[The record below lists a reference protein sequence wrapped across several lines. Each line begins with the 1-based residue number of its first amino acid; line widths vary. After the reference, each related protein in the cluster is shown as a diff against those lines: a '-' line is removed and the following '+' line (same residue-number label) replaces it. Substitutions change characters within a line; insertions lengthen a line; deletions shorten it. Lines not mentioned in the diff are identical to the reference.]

1 MAPDRRPDRISDL
14 YHAALKRPPAERAAF
29 LAASCGDDAAL
40 QQEVESLLAY
50 HAGSAPF
57 LEVPAAVALGR
68 AAAGQTLIGQTLGSF
83 RILGKLGEGGMGEVY
98 RAHDPKLGRD
108 VAIKILPL
116 HFTADS
122 GRRARFAREARAL
135 ATLNHP
141 NVCTIHALGE
151 GTDGQQFIAMEYVDG
166 ETLRHRLMRHLA
178 MREALD
184 IVVQVASAVGA
195 AHAAGVVHRDLK
207 PENVMRRPDGLIK
220 VLDFGLAKLVASSP
234 GDAADATRTMAHT
247 DAGTVL
253 GTVAYMSP
261 EQVRGREVDQ
271 RTDIWSLGVMLYEM
285 VAGRSPFAG
294 ETRSDVIAAIL
305 DREPA
310 PLARFDPDVPP
321 ELQRIVGKA
330 LRKDRDERY
339 QGMRDLLLDLQ
350 TLREDPAR
358 EARSSHAEGRLPG
371 ATAPPPPLIAP
382 SERLRAYCQRVL
394 DDPRLQRYRIDERF
408 VRMRV
413 LLDQGR
419 EADEGRWADAGIEAR
434 DLPDLLAQLARRAP
448 ANAVVVLG
456 APGAGKSV
464 LLRHLQTE
472 TARACLADSSAPI
485 PFFVALNA
493 YTADDPDPL
502 TWLRGRWAEDGHGLE
517 TFDTMRRE
525 GRLLLMADALNEV
538 GHHGDLGAVLDRWRD
553 MLPAFV
559 RDGNRA
565 VFTCRT
571 LDIGAGLSSPE
582 VLVPQADV
590 QPLSADQIREF
601 LRHYASE
608 HAEATFARITTAERQ
623 LTLYNTPFFLDLLVR
638 QIRPDGTLPASRA
651 ALFAGFIRAALQREI
666 TARSSLFVEEGPDAL
681 LQERDRAWLH
691 RPPRGT
697 APHELPARGPLIG
710 RLSALA
716 FAMQRGTARPHDE
729 SRESARQ
736 VRAPEA
742 EVLAWL
748 DHRRAP
754 DIIRAAQ
761 QLNLLEVIQRARD
774 TDVQFSH
781 QLFQEFF
788 AARVLAERPEPGL
801 VRVEWRAAAIAPG
814 VRELLDTLGRGER
827 LPELPATGWEE
838 TTQVAAAMT
847 PDADGLVRD
856 LMAPNLPLA
865 GRCAVAPGVTV
876 SDPLRAE
883 LRAALVARSRD
894 PAADLRA
901 RIDAA
906 LALGPLGDPRFER
919 RTGQFGSYLLPPL
932 VMVAGGTYRIGAAT
946 SSQESHEEI
955 EVQLPTFVIGQFAVT
970 NAEYQCFM
978 DGGGYEDERWWEGD
992 AARAW
997 RNGEGAAE
1005 GLRWPFRES
1014 RRLILSWPDSK
1025 IKEFLEADRRSQ
1037 EDRHGG
1043 EYADD
1048 WTMIL
1053 AMDDAAYESWLLS
1066 RFPDVDR
1073 YTRPLFF
1080 DNSTFNAPL
1089 QPVVGVCWHEAR
1101 AYCAWLSAQ
1110 TARTYRLAT
1119 EHEWEAAAHGRARR
1133 PYAYDGQFDAAK
1145 ANTAETRLKR
1155 TTPIGVFPEGDTP
1168 DGISDL
1174 TGNSQDWTSSAGA
1187 GYDPS
1192 TVWWVV
1198 RGEPWYSGARD
1209 AHNAGRG
1216 RYPPD
1221 FRHFGIGFRVVCD
1234 SPIG

>member
-1 MAPDRRPDRISDL
+1 MRP
-14 YHAALKRPPAERAAF
+14 
-29 LAASCGDDAAL
+29 G
-40 QQEVESLLAY
+40 ESLGDYQL
-50 HAGSAPF
+50 
-57 LEVPAAVALGR
+57 LTLLG
-68 AAAGQTLIGQTLGSF
+68 A
-83 RILGKLGEGGMGEVY
+83 GGMGEVWA
-98 RAHDPKLGRD
+98 AHQQTLGRR
-108 VAIKILPL
+108 VALKLLPEEV
-116 HFTADS
+116 TRDPS
-122 GRRARFAREARAL
+122 RISRFEQEARA
-135 ATLNHP
+135 ASALNHP
-141 NVCTIHALGE
+141 NVAHIYALGQ
-151 GTDGQQFIAMEYVDG
+151 TADGQRYIAMELVEG
-166 ETLRHRLMRHLA
+166 ETLRARLRSGHLPLP
-178 MREALD
+178 EA
-184 IVVQVASAVGA
+184 IRFAVQVAAALTA
-195 AHAAGVVHRDLK
+195 AHAVGVIHRDIK
-207 PENVMRRPDGLIK
+207 PENVMIRPDGFIK

-234 GDAADATRTMAHT
+234 SDVAAATRTMVHT

-253 GTVAYMSP
+253 GTAAYMSP

-285 VAGRSPFAG
+285 VAGRCPFAG
-294 ETRSDVIAAIL
+294 ESRSDVIAAIL

-310 PLARFDPDVPP
+310 PLARFDPDVPS

-350 TLREDPAR
+350 ALREDLAG
-358 EARSSHAEGRLPG
+358 EARSSHAEGRPPD
-371 ATAPPPPLIAP
+371 ATAPPPPLISP
-382 SERLRAYCQRVL
+382 TERLRAYCQRVL

-419 EADEGRWADAGIEAR
+419 DADEGRWADAGIEAR

-456 APGAGKSV
+456 APGAGKSM

-472 TARACLADSSAPI
+472 TARACLADPSAPI

-517 TFDTMRRE
+517 PFDTVRRE

-538 GHHGDLGAVLDRWRD
+538 GHHGDLGARLDRWRD

-582 VLVPQADV
+582 VLVPQAEV

-608 HAEATFARITTAERQ
+608 HAEATFARITTDERQ

-716 FAMQRGTARPHDE
+716 FAMQRSTARPHDE

-742 EVLAWL
+742 EVLARL

-754 DIIRAAQ
+754 DIVRAAQ
-761 QLNLLEVIQRARD
+761 QLNLLEAIQGARD

-788 AARVLAERPEPGL
+788 AARVLAERPEPEL
-801 VRVEWRAAAIAPG
+801 VQVEWRAAAIAPG
-814 VRELLDTLGRGER
+814 VHALLDTLGRGER

-847 PDADGLVRD
+847 PDADGFVRD

-876 SDPLRAE
+876 GDPLRAE

-919 RTGQFGSYLLPPL
+919 RTGPFGTYLLPPL
-932 VMVAGGTYRIGAAT
+932 VTVAGGTYRIGAAT
-946 SSQESHEEI
+946 SQESHEEI
-955 EVQLPTFVIGQFAVT
+955 EVRLPTFAIGQFAVT

-978 DGGGYEDERWWEGD
+978 DAGGYEDERWWEGD

-1005 GLRWPFRES
+1005 GLRWHLARES
-1014 RRLILSWPDSK
+1014 ADHPVVAGFQDQRSILRRIDSRKRIALANTLTIGRCSSPWTTRRLNPGSC
-1025 IKEFLEADRRSQ
+1025 RV
-1037 EDRHGG
+1037 
-1043 EYADD
+1043 
-1048 WTMIL
+1048 
-1053 AMDDAAYESWLLS
+1053 
-1066 RFPDVDR
+1066 FPVTVER
-1073 YTRPLFF
+1073 YTRPHFF
-1080 DNSTFNAPL
+1080 DDSAFNAPL
-1089 QPVVGVCWHEAR
+1089 QPVVGLCWHEAR

-1110 TARTYRLAT
+1110 TDRTYRLPT
-1119 EHEWEAAAHGRARR
+1119 EHEWEAAARGQARR
-1133 PYAYDGQFDAAK
+1133 PYAYDGQFDPAK
-1145 ANTAETRLKR
+1145 GNTAETRLKR

-1174 TGNSQDWTSSAGA
+1174 AGNSVGLDFEPGALDMTHPWCGGWFAAGA
-1187 GYDPS
+1187 GSALGVTRTTRRAAATLPTFATS
-1192 TVWWVV
+1192 ASGFVWCVSPHPV
-1198 RGEPWYSGARD
+1198 IPFCRTRSRLHGLTPGRRGPVQHDVDRSRARID
-1209 AHNAGRG
+1209 LALRDQEAIAQRSVAAVAGRG
-1216 RYPPD
+1216 QLNGGPSLVR
-1221 FRHFGIGFRVVCD
+1221 
-1234 SPIG
+1234 

>member
-1 MAPDRRPDRISDL
+1 METPRRDRITHL
-14 YHAALKRPPAERAAF
+14 YHAALERAPERRRAF
-29 LAASCGDDAAL
+29 LEEACDGDEAL
-40 QQEVESLLAY
+40 RREVESLLQY
-50 HAGSAPF
+50 ESKAGPF
-57 LEVPAAVALGR
+57 LETPDARLGDY
-68 AAAGQTLIGQTLGSF
+68 QLLTLLGA
-83 RILGKLGEGGMGEVY
+83 GGMGEVWA
-98 RAHDPKLGRD
+98 AHQQTLGRR
-108 VAIKILPL
+108 VALKLLPEEV
-116 HFTADS
+116 
-122 GRRARFAREARAL
+122 ARDPSRISRFEQEARA
-135 ATLNHP
+135 ASALNHP
-141 NVCTIHALGE
+141 NVAHIYALGQ
-151 GTDGQQFIAMEYVDG
+151 TADGRRYIAMELVEG
-166 ETLRHRLMRHLA
+166 ETLRARLRSAHLPLPDA
-178 MREALD
+178 IRFA
-184 IVVQVASAVGA
+184 VQVAAALTA
-195 AHAAGVVHRDLK
+195 AHAVGIIHRDIK
-207 PENVMRRPDGLIK
+207 PENVMIRPDGFIK
-220 VLDFGLAKLVASSP
+220 VLDFGIAKLVAPSP
-234 GDAADATRTMAHT
+234 SDVAAATRTMVHT

-253 GTVAYMSP
+253 GTAAYMSP
-261 EQVRGREVDQ
+261 EQVRGRDVDH
-271 RTDIWSLGVMLYEM
+271 RTDIWSLGAMLYEM
-285 VAGRSPFAG
+285 VAGRCPFAG
-294 ETRSDVIAAIL
+294 ESRSDILAAIL

-310 PLARFDPDVPP
+310 PLARFDPDVPS

-339 QGMRDLLLDLQ
+339 QDMKDLLLDLQ
-350 TLREDPAR
+350 ALRDDLAKQAWKGHE
-358 EARSSHAEGRLPG
+358 ETSLPG
-371 ATAPPPPLIAP
+371 PTATSAA
-382 SERLRAYCQRVL
+382 ERLQAYCQRVL
-394 DDPRLQRYRIDERF
+394 DDPRLERYRIDERF

-419 EADEGRWADAGIEAR
+419 DADVGRWADAGIEAR

-448 ANAVVVLG
+448 ANVVVVLG

-472 TARACLADSSAPI
+472 TARACLADPSAPI

-517 TFDTMRRE
+517 TFDTVRRE

-538 GHHGDLGAVLDRWRD
+538 GHHGDLGARLDRWRD

-582 VLVPQADV
+582 VLVPQAEV

-608 HAEATFARITTAERQ
+608 YAEATFARITTDERQ

-716 FAMQRGTARPHDE
+716 FAMQRSTARPHDE

-742 EVLAWL
+742 EVLARL
-748 DHRRAP
+748 DHRRALE
-754 DIIRAAQ
+754 IVRAAQ
-761 QLNLLEVIQRARD
+761 QLNLLEAIQGARD
-774 TDVQFSH
+774 TDMQFSH
-781 QLFQEFF
+781 QLFQEYF
-788 AARVLAERPEPGL
+788 AARVLADRPEPEL
-801 VRVEWRAAAIAPG
+801 VQVEWRAAAIAPG
-814 VRELLDTLGRGER
+814 VHALLDTLGRGER

-847 PDADGLVRD
+847 PDADGFVRD
-856 LMAPNLPLA
+856 LMAPSLPLA

-919 RTGQFGSYLLPPL
+919 RTGPFGTYLLPPL
-932 VMVAGGTYRIGAAT
+932 VTVAGGAYRIGAAT
-946 SSQESHEEI
+946 SQASHEKT
-955 EVQLPTFVIGQFAVT
+955 EVRLPTFAIGQFAVT

-978 DGGGYEDERWWEGD
+978 DDGGYEDERWWEGD

-997 RNGEGAAE
+997 RDGQGTDQAYRRMWCGN
-1005 GLRWPFRES
+1005 
-1014 RRLILSWPDSK
+1014 RLIWRSWPDSQITK
-1025 IKEFLEADRRSQ
+1025 LLEAGQISQ
-1037 EDRHGG
+1037 ED
-1043 EYADD
+1043 ADE
-1048 WTMIL
+1048 WTMIR
-1053 AMDDAAYESWLLS
+1053 AMDDAAFESWLESWLLS
-1066 RFPDVDR
+1066 HGVAGGR
-1073 YTRPLFF
+1073 YTRPHFF
-1080 DNSTFNAPL
+1080 DDSAFNAPL

-1110 TARTYRLAT
+1110 VGRPYRLPT
-1119 EHEWEAAAHGRARR
+1119 EHEWEAAARGQARR
-1133 PYAYDGQFDAAK
+1133 PYAYDGQFDPAK
-1145 ANTAETRLKR
+1145 GNTAETRLKR

-1174 TGNSQDWTSSAGA
+1174 AGNSADWTSSAGT
-1187 GYDPS
+1187 GDDPS
-1192 TVWWVV
+1192 QVWWVV
-1198 RGEPWYSGARD
+1198 CGGCWLGVGRD
-1209 AHNAGRG
+1209 ADAAHRMFGDPAW
-1216 RYPPD
+1216 
-1221 FRHFGIGFRVVCD
+1221 RHFGLGFRVVCV
-1234 SPIG
+1234 SPR

>member
-1 MAPDRRPDRISDL
+1 MRP
-14 YHAALKRPPAERAAF
+14 
-29 LAASCGDDAAL
+29 G
-40 QQEVESLLAY
+40 ESLGDYQL
-50 HAGSAPF
+50 
-57 LEVPAAVALGR
+57 LTLLG
-68 AAAGQTLIGQTLGSF
+68 A
-83 RILGKLGEGGMGEVY
+83 GGMGEVWA
-98 RAHDPKLGRD
+98 AHQQTLGRR
-108 VAIKILPL
+108 VALKLLPEEV
-116 HFTADS
+116 TRDPS
-122 GRRARFAREARAL
+122 RIIRFEQEARAASAL
-135 ATLNHP
+135 SHP
-141 NVCTIHALGE
+141 NVAHIYALGQ
-151 GTDGQQFIAMEYVDG
+151 TADGQRYIAMELVEG
-166 ETLRHRLMRHLA
+166 ETLRARLRRGHLPLP
-178 MREALD
+178 EA
-184 IVVQVASAVGA
+184 IRIAVQSAAALAA
-195 AHAAGVVHRDLK
+195 AHAVGVIHRDIK
-207 PENVMRRPDGLIK
+207 PENVMIRPEGFIK
-220 VLDFGLAKLVASSP
+220 VLDFGLAKLVASSTSDV
-234 GDAADATRTMAHT
+234 GAATLTMVRT

-285 VAGRSPFAG
+285 IAGRSPFAG
-294 ETRSDVIAAIL
+294 ESRSDVIAAIL

-310 PLARFDPDVPP
+310 PLVRFDPDVPS

-339 QGMRDLLLDLQ
+339 QGMKDVLLDLQ
-350 TLREDPAR
+350 ALREDLAE
-358 EARSSHAEGRLPG
+358 EARSNNAERRSSDAPV
-371 ATAPPPPLIAP
+371 PPPPLI
-382 SERLRAYCQRVL
+382 SWTERLRGYCQRVL

-419 EADEGRWADAGIEAR
+419 DADDGRWTDAGIEAR

-456 APGAGKSV
+456 APGAGKSM
-464 LLRHLQTE
+464 LLRQLQTE
-472 TARACLADSSAPI
+472 AARACLADPSAPI

-502 TWLRGRWAEDGHGLE
+502 TWLHGRWAEEGHGLE
-517 TFDTMRRE
+517 TFDTVRRE

-538 GHHGDLGAVLDRWRD
+538 GHRGDLGARIDRWRD

-559 RDGNRA
+559 KDGNRA

-582 VLVPQADV
+582 VPVPQAEV
-590 QPLSADQIREF
+590 QPLSANQIQEF
-601 LRHYASE
+601 LCHYAPE
-608 HAEATFARITTAERQ
+608 HGEATFARIRTDERQ
-623 LTLYNTPFFLDLLVR
+623 LTLYSTPFFLDLLVR

-666 TARSSLFVEEGPDAL
+666 TTRSSLFVEEGPDAL

-691 RPPRGT
+691 RSPRGT

-716 FAMQRGTARPHDE
+716 FAMQRSTARSHGE

-736 VRAPEA
+736 VRAPET
-742 EVLAWL
+742 EVLARL

-754 DIIRAAQ
+754 DIVRAAQ
-761 QLNLLEVIQRARD
+761 QLNLLEAIQGARD

-788 AARVLAERPEPGL
+788 AARVLAERPEPEL
-801 VRVEWRAAAIAPG
+801 VQVEWRAAAIAPG
-814 VRELLDTLGRGER
+814 IHALLDTLGKGER

-847 PDADGLVRD
+847 SDAARFVRD

-876 SDPLRAE
+876 GDTLRAE
-883 LRAALVARSRD
+883 LRAALAARSRD
-894 PAADLRA
+894 PASDLRA

-919 RTGQFGSYLLPPL
+919 RTGPFGSYLLPPL
-932 VMVAGGTYRIGAAT
+932 VKVAGGTYRIGAAT
-946 SSQESHEEI
+946 SKDSHEEI
-955 EVQLPTFVIGQFAVT
+955 EVQLPTFAIGQFAVT

-978 DGGGYEDERWWEGD
+978 NAGGYEDERWWEDD

-997 RNGEGAAE
+997 RNGESVTE

-1014 RRLILSWPDSK
+1014 RRLILSWPDAK
-1025 IKEFLEADRRSQ
+1025 IKEYLHADRLSQ
-1037 EDRHGG
+1037 EDRPGG
-1043 EYADD
+1043 EYTDD
-1048 WTMIL
+1048 WTMLL
-1053 AMDDAAYESWLLS
+1053 AMDDAAFESWLVS

-1080 DNSTFNAPL
+1080 DNSAFNAPL
-1089 QPVVGVCWHEAR
+1089 QPVVGLCWHEAR

-1110 TARTYRLAT
+1110 TDLTYRLPT
-1119 EHEWEAAAHGRARR
+1119 EHEWEAAARGQARR

-1145 ANTAETRLKR
+1145 GNTAETRIKR

-1174 TGNSQDWTSSAGA
+1174 AGNTAAWTSSPLRPKN
-1187 GYDPS
+1187 DPS
-1192 TVWWVV
+1192 LVWWVV
-1198 RGEPWYSGARD
+1198 RGAPWFVVGRE
-1209 AHNAGRG
+1209 AHDPLRNGYRS
-1216 RYPPD
+1216 D
-1221 FRHFGIGFRVVCD
+1221 FRHFGIGFRVVCV
-1234 SPIG
+1234 SLAGEPPTPQTGSS

>member
-1 MAPDRRPDRISDL
+1 METPRRDLITRL
-14 YHAALKRPPAERAAF
+14 YHAALERAPERRRAF
-29 LAASCGDDAAL
+29 LEGACDGDEAL
-40 QQEVESLLAY
+40 RREVESLLQ
-50 HAGSAPF
+50 HESKAGPF
-57 LEVPAAVALGR
+57 LETPAARLGDY
-68 AAAGQTLIGQTLGSF
+68 QLLTLLGA
-83 RILGKLGEGGMGEVY
+83 GGMGEVWA
-98 RAHDPKLGRD
+98 AHQQTLGRR
-108 VAIKILPL
+108 VALKLLPEEV
-116 HFTADS
+116 TRDPS
-122 GRRARFAREARAL
+122 RISRFEQEARA
-135 ATLNHP
+135 ASALNHP
-141 NVCTIHALGE
+141 NVAHIYALGQ
-151 GTDGQQFIAMEYVDG
+151 TADGQRYIAMELVEG
-166 ETLRHRLMRHLA
+166 ETLRARLRSGHLPLP
-178 MREALD
+178 EA
-184 IVVQVASAVGA
+184 IRFAVQVAAALTA
-195 AHAAGVVHRDLK
+195 AHAVGVIHRDIK
-207 PENVMRRPDGLIK
+207 PENVMIRPDGFIK

-234 GDAADATRTMAHT
+234 SDVAAATRTMVHT

-253 GTVAYMSP
+253 GTAAYMSP

-285 VAGRSPFAG
+285 VAGRCPFAG
-294 ETRSDVIAAIL
+294 ESRSDVIAAIL

-310 PLARFDPDVPP
+310 PLARFDPDVPS

-350 TLREDPAR
+350 ALREDLAE
-358 EARSSHAEGRLPG
+358 EARSSHAEGRPPD
-371 ATAPPPPLIAP
+371 ATAPPPPLISP
-382 SERLRAYCQRVL
+382 TERLRAYCQRVL

-419 EADEGRWADAGIEAR
+419 DADEGRWADAGIEAR

-472 TARACLADSSAPI
+472 TARACLADPSAPI

-517 TFDTMRRE
+517 TFDTVRRE

-538 GHHGDLGAVLDRWRD
+538 GHHGDLGARLDRWRD

-582 VLVPQADV
+582 VLVPQAEV

-608 HAEATFARITTAERQ
+608 HAEATFARITTDERQ

-716 FAMQRGTARPHDE
+716 FAMQRSTARPHDE

-742 EVLAWL
+742 EVLARL

-754 DIIRAAQ
+754 DIVRAAQ
-761 QLNLLEVIQRARD
+761 QLNLLEAIQGARD

-788 AARVLAERPEPGL
+788 AARVLAERPEPEL
-801 VRVEWRAAAIAPG
+801 VQVEWRAAAIAPG
-814 VRELLDTLGRGER
+814 VHALLDTLGRGER

-847 PDADGLVRD
+847 PDADGFVRD

-876 SDPLRAE
+876 GDPLRAE

-919 RTGQFGSYLLPPL
+919 RTGPFGSYLLPPL
-932 VMVAGGTYRIGAAT
+932 VTVAGGTYRVGAAT
-946 SSQESHEEI
+946 SQESHEEI
-955 EVQLPTFVIGQFAVT
+955 EVRLPTFAIGQFAVT

-978 DGGGYEDERWWEGD
+978 DAGGYEDERWWEGD

-997 RNGEGAAE
+997 RNGQGTDQAY
-1005 GLRWPFRES
+1005 RRMWRENW
-1014 RRLILSWPDSK
+1014 LIWRSWPDSQDHRSC
-1025 IKEFLEADRRSQ
+1025 LRRV
-1037 EDRHGG
+1037 D
-1043 EYADD
+1043 
-1048 WTMIL
+1048 
-1053 AMDDAAYESWLLS
+1053 S
-1066 RFPDVDR
+1066 RKK
-1073 YTRPLFF
+1073 TLK
-1080 DNSTFNAPL
+1080 S
-1089 QPVVGVCWHEAR
+1089 
-1101 AYCAWLSAQ
+1101 
-1110 TARTYRLAT
+1110 
-1119 EHEWEAAAHGRARR
+1119 GR
-1133 PYAYDGQFDAAK
+1133 
-1145 ANTAETRLKR
+1145 
-1155 TTPIGVFPEGDTP
+1155 
-1168 DGISDL
+1168 
-1174 TGNSQDWTSSAGA
+1174 
-1187 GYDPS
+1187 
-1192 TVWWVV
+1192 
-1198 RGEPWYSGARD
+1198 
-1209 AHNAGRG
+1209 
-1216 RYPPD
+1216 
-1221 FRHFGIGFRVVCD
+1221 
-1234 SPIG
+1234 

>member
-1 MAPDRRPDRISDL
+1 MPVGPGSRLDAYELVRP
-14 YHAALKRPPAERAAF
+14 
-29 LAASCGDDAAL
+29 
-40 QQEVESLLAY
+40 
-50 HAGSAPF
+50 
-57 LEVPAAVALGR
+57 LG
-68 AAAGQTLIGQTLGSF
+68 A
-83 RILGKLGEGGMGEVY
+83 GGMGEVWLATEM
-98 RAHDPKLGRD
+98 RLGRK
-108 VAIKILPL
+108 VALKLLPADL
-116 HFTADS
+116 TQDPPASAASSRRPARPPRSIIRTSAPSTRSGETA
-122 GRRARFAREARAL
+122 GRPAATSRWSTSRARRSGSGSRRR
-135 ATLNHP
+135 TS
-141 NVCTIHALGE
+141 TI
-151 GTDGQQFIAMEYVDG
+151 
-166 ETLRHRLMRHLA
+166 
-178 MREALD
+178 REALD
-184 IVVQVASAVGA
+184 IAVQVASALTA
-195 AHAAGVVHRDLK
+195 AHAAGVVHRDIK
-207 PENVMRRPDGLIK
+207 PENVMLRPDGFIK

-234 GDAADATRTMAHT
+234 SDVAAATRTMVHT

-261 EQVRGREVDQ
+261 EQVRGQ
-271 RTDIWSLGVMLYEM
+271 RGGPTDRHL
-285 VAGRSPFAG
+285 VAGGDALRDGRRARCPFAG
-294 ETRSDVIAAIL
+294 ESRSDVLAAIL

-310 PLARFDPDVPP
+310 PLARFDPDVPS

-350 TLREDPAR
+350 ALREDLAG
-358 EARSSHAEGRLPG
+358 EARSSHAEGRPPD
-371 ATAPPPPLIAP
+371 ATAPPPPLISP
-382 SERLRAYCQRVL
+382 TERLRAYCQRVL
-394 DDPRLQRYRIDERF
+394 DDPRLERYRIDERF

-419 EADEGRWADAGIEAR
+419 DADAGRWADAGIEAR

-472 TARACLADSSAPI
+472 TARACLADPSAPI

-517 TFDTMRRE
+517 PFDTVRRE

-538 GHHGDLGAVLDRWRD
+538 GHHGDLGARLDRWRD

-582 VLVPQADV
+582 VLVPQAEV

-608 HAEATFARITTAERQ
+608 HAEATFARITTDERQ

-651 ALFAGFIRAALQREI
+651 ALFAGFIRVALQREI

-681 LQERDRAWLH
+681 LQEGDRAWLH

-716 FAMQRGTARPHDE
+716 FAMQRSTARPHDE

-742 EVLAWL
+742 EVLARL

-754 DIIRAAQ
+754 DIVRAAQ
-761 QLNLLEVIQRARD
+761 QLNLLEAIQGARD

-788 AARVLAERPEPGL
+788 AARVLAERPEPEL
-801 VRVEWRAAAIAPG
+801 VQVEWRAAAIAPG
-814 VRELLDTLGRGER
+814 VHALLDTLGRGER

-847 PDADGLVRD
+847 PDADGFVRD

-876 SDPLRAE
+876 GDPLRAE

-919 RTGQFGSYLLPPL
+919 RTGPFGTYLLPPL
-932 VMVAGGTYRIGAAT
+932 VTVAGGTYRIGAT
-946 SSQESHEEI
+946 SQESHTEI
-955 EVQLPTFVIGQFAVT
+955 AP
-970 NAEYQCFM
+970 
-978 DGGGYEDERWWEGD
+978 DGDR
-992 AARAW
+992 
-997 RNGEGAAE
+997 GAAAD
-1005 GLRWPFRES
+1005 LRDRAVRGDQRRVSVFHGR
-1014 RRLILSWPDSK
+1014 RRL
-1025 IKEFLEADRRSQ
+1025 
-1037 EDRHGG
+1037 
-1043 EYADD
+1043 
-1048 WTMIL
+1048 
-1053 AMDDAAYESWLLS
+1053 
-1066 RFPDVDR
+1066 
-1073 YTRPLFF
+1073 
-1080 DNSTFNAPL
+1080 
-1089 QPVVGVCWHEAR
+1089 
-1101 AYCAWLSAQ
+1101 
-1110 TARTYRLAT
+1110 
-1119 EHEWEAAAHGRARR
+1119 
-1133 PYAYDGQFDAAK
+1133 
-1145 ANTAETRLKR
+1145 
-1155 TTPIGVFPEGDTP
+1155 
-1168 DGISDL
+1168 
-1174 TGNSQDWTSSAGA
+1174 
-1187 GYDPS
+1187 
-1192 TVWWVV
+1192 
-1198 RGEPWYSGARD
+1198 
-1209 AHNAGRG
+1209 
-1216 RYPPD
+1216 
-1221 FRHFGIGFRVVCD
+1221 
-1234 SPIG
+1234 

>member
-1 MAPDRRPDRISDL
+1 MRPGEPL
-14 YHAALKRPPAERAAF
+14 
-29 LAASCGDDAAL
+29 GDY
-40 QQEVESLLAY
+40 QLLT
-50 HAGSAPF
+50 
-57 LEVPAAVALGR
+57 LLG
-68 AAAGQTLIGQTLGSF
+68 A
-83 RILGKLGEGGMGEVY
+83 GGMGEVWA
-98 RAHDPKLGRD
+98 AHQQTLGRR
-108 VAIKILPL
+108 VALKLLPEEV
-116 HFTADS
+116 TRDPS
-122 GRRARFAREARAL
+122 RISRFEQEARA
-135 ATLNHP
+135 ASALNHP
-141 NVCTIHALGE
+141 NVAHIYALGQ
-151 GTDGQQFIAMEYVDG
+151 TADGQRYIAMELVEG
-166 ETLRHRLMRHLA
+166 ETLRARFRSGHLPLP
-178 MREALD
+178 EA
-184 IVVQVASAVGA
+184 IRFAVQVAAALTA
-195 AHAAGVVHRDLK
+195 AHAVGVIHRDIK
-207 PENVMRRPDGLIK
+207 PENVMIRPDGFIK

-234 GDAADATRTMAHT
+234 SDVAAATRTMVHT
-247 DAGTVL
+247 DAATVL
-253 GTVAYMSP
+253 GTAAYMSP

-271 RTDIWSLGVMLYEM
+271 RTDIWSLGVTLYEM
-285 VAGRSPFAG
+285 VAGRCPFAG
-294 ETRSDVIAAIL
+294 ESRSDVIAAIL

-310 PLARFDPDVPP
+310 PLARFDPDVPS

-339 QGMRDLLLDLQ
+339 QSMRDLLLDLQ
-350 TLREDPAR
+350 ALREDLAG
-358 EARSSHAEGRLPG
+358 EARSSHAEGRPPG
-371 ATAPPPPLIAP
+371 ATAPPPPLISP
-382 SERLRAYCQRVL
+382 TERLRAYCQRVL

-419 EADEGRWADAGIEAR
+419 DAEAGRWADAGIEAR
-434 DLPDLLAQLARRAP
+434 DLPDLLAQLAHRAP

-472 TARACLADSSAPI
+472 TARACLADPSAPI

-502 TWLRGRWAEDGHGLE
+502 TWLRGRWAEAGHGLE
-517 TFDTMRRE
+517 PFDTLRRE

-538 GHHGDLGAVLDRWRD
+538 GHHGDLGARIDRWRD

-582 VLVPQADV
+582 VLVSQAEV

-601 LRHYASE
+601 LRHYASK
-608 HAEATFARITTAERQ
+608 HAEATYARITTDERQ

-681 LQERDRAWLH
+681 LHERDRAWLH

-716 FAMQRGTARPHDE
+716 FAMQRSTARPHE
-729 SRESARQ
+729 EWRESARQ

-742 EVLAWL
+742 EVLARL

-754 DIIRAAQ
+754 DIVRAAQ
-761 QLNLLEVIQRARD
+761 QLNLLEAIQGARD

-788 AARVLAERPEPGL
+788 AARVLAERPEPEL
-801 VRVEWRAAAIAPG
+801 VQVEWRAAAIAPG
-814 VRELLDTLGRGER
+814 VHELLATLGRGER

-847 PDADGLVRD
+847 PDADGFVRD

-876 SDPLRAE
+876 GDTLRAE

-894 PAADLRA
+894 RAADLRA

-919 RTGQFGSYLLPPL
+919 RTGPFGGYLLPPL
-932 VMVAGGTYRIGAAT
+932 VTVAGGTYRIGAAT
-946 SSQESHEEI
+946 SSQEPHEEI
-955 EVQLPTFVIGQFAVT
+955 EVQLPTFAIGQFAVT

-978 DGGGYEDERWWEGD
+978 DAGGYDDERWWEGD

-997 RNGEGAAE
+997 REGHGTTE
-1005 GLRWPFRES
+1005 GQRRAWSES
-1014 RRLILSWPDSK
+1014 RLIIRSWPDSK
-1025 IKEFLEADRRSQ
+1025 IKEWLERQSDHFSQ
-1037 EDRHGG
+1037 
-1043 EYADD
+1043 DD
-1048 WTMIL
+1048 EGDPWAMIL
-1053 AMDDAAYESWLLS
+1053 EMDDAAFESWLDSWMLS
-1066 RFPDVDR
+1066 HGQPGGR

-1080 DNSTFNAPL
+1080 DNSALNAPL

-1110 TARTYRLAT
+1110 TDRTYRLPT
-1119 EHEWEAAAHGRARR
+1119 VHEWEAAARGQARR
-1133 PYAYDGQFDAAK
+1133 PYAYDGQFDPAK
-1145 ANTAETRLKR
+1145 GNTAETRLKR

-1168 DGISDL
+1168 EGISDL
-1174 TGNSQDWTSSAGA
+1174 TGNNCDWTLIRDTTHLEVPEAPAGTGDDASVVQGVRGQPWYADRDHPQGA
-1187 GYDPS
+1187 GRFPY
-1192 TVWWVV
+1192 
-1198 RGEPWYSGARD
+1198 
-1209 AHNAGRG
+1209 
-1216 RYPPD
+1216 PD
-1221 FRHFGIGFRVVCD
+1221 FRNFGIGFRVVCVA
-1234 SPIG
+1234 PIQ

>member
-1 MAPDRRPDRISDL
+1 MGRAPADTRPTRGPEALVGRVTRDPSRIS
-14 YHAALKRPPAERAAF
+14 
-29 LAASCGDDAAL
+29 
-40 QQEVESLLAY
+40 
-50 HAGSAPF
+50 
-57 LEVPAAVALGR
+57 
-68 AAAGQTLIGQTLGSF
+68 
-83 RILGKLGEGGMGEVY
+83 
-98 RAHDPKLGRD
+98 
-108 VAIKILPL
+108 
-116 HFTADS
+116 
-122 GRRARFAREARAL
+122 RFEQEARAASAL
-135 ATLNHP
+135 SHP
-141 NVCTIHALGE
+141 NVAHIYALGQ
-151 GTDGQQFIAMEYVDG
+151 TADGQRYIAMELVEG
-166 ETLRHRLMRHLA
+166 ETLRARLRSGHLPLP
-178 MREALD
+178 EA
-184 IVVQVASAVGA
+184 IRFAVQVAAALTA
-195 AHAAGVVHRDLK
+195 AHAVGVIHRDIK
-207 PENVMRRPDGLIK
+207 PENVMIRPDGFIK

-234 GDAADATRTMAHT
+234 SDVATATRTMVHT

-285 VAGRSPFAG
+285 VAGRCPFAG
-294 ETRSDVIAAIL
+294 ESRSDVMAAIL

-310 PLARFDPDVPP
+310 PLARFDPDVPS

-339 QGMRDLLLDLQ
+339 QGMRDVLLDLQ
-350 TLREDPAR
+350 ALREDLAR
-358 EARSSHAEGRLPG
+358 EARSSHAEGRPPD
-371 ATAPPPPLIAP
+371 ATAPPPPLISP
-382 SERLRAYCQRVL
+382 TERLRAYCQRVL

-419 EADEGRWADAGIEAR
+419 DADAGRWADAGIEAR

-456 APGAGKSV
+456 APGAGKSM

-472 TARACLADSSAPI
+472 TARACLADPSAPI
-485 PFFVALNA
+485 PFFVALNT

-517 TFDTMRRE
+517 TFDSVRRE
-525 GRLLLMADALNEV
+525 GRLLLMADALNEM
-538 GHHGDLGAVLDRWRD
+538 GHHGDLGVRLDRWRD

-559 RDGNRA
+559 KDGNRA

-582 VLVPQADV
+582 VLVPQAEV

-608 HAEATFARITTAERQ
+608 HAEATFARITTDERQ

-681 LQERDRAWLH
+681 LQEGDRAWLH

-716 FAMQRGTARPHDE
+716 FAMQRSTARPHDE

-742 EVLAWL
+742 EVLARL

-754 DIIRAAQ
+754 DIVRAAQ
-761 QLNLLEVIQRARD
+761 QLNLLEAIEGARD

-788 AARVLAERPEPGL
+788 AARVLAERPEPEL
-801 VRVEWRAAAIAPG
+801 VQVEWRAAAIAPG
-814 VRELLDTLGRGER
+814 VHALLDTLGRGER

-847 PDADGLVRD
+847 PDADGFVRD

-876 SDPLRAE
+876 GDPLRAE

-919 RTGQFGSYLLPPL
+919 RTGPFGTYLLPPL
-932 VMVAGGTYRIGAAT
+932 VTVAGGTYRLGAAT
-946 SSQESHEEI
+946 SQES
-955 EVQLPTFVIGQFAVT
+955 T
-970 NAEYQCFM
+970 
-978 DGGGYEDERWWEGD
+978 RGD
-992 AARAW
+992 R
-997 RNGEGAAE
+997 GAAAD
-1005 GLRWPFRES
+1005 LRDRAVRGDQRRVSVFHGR
-1014 RRLILSWPDSK
+1014 RRL
-1025 IKEFLEADRRSQ
+1025 
-1037 EDRHGG
+1037 
-1043 EYADD
+1043 
-1048 WTMIL
+1048 
-1053 AMDDAAYESWLLS
+1053 
-1066 RFPDVDR
+1066 
-1073 YTRPLFF
+1073 
-1080 DNSTFNAPL
+1080 
-1089 QPVVGVCWHEAR
+1089 
-1101 AYCAWLSAQ
+1101 
-1110 TARTYRLAT
+1110 
-1119 EHEWEAAAHGRARR
+1119 
-1133 PYAYDGQFDAAK
+1133 
-1145 ANTAETRLKR
+1145 
-1155 TTPIGVFPEGDTP
+1155 
-1168 DGISDL
+1168 
-1174 TGNSQDWTSSAGA
+1174 
-1187 GYDPS
+1187 
-1192 TVWWVV
+1192 
-1198 RGEPWYSGARD
+1198 
-1209 AHNAGRG
+1209 
-1216 RYPPD
+1216 
-1221 FRHFGIGFRVVCD
+1221 
-1234 SPIG
+1234 

>member
-1 MAPDRRPDRISDL
+1 MRP
-14 YHAALKRPPAERAAF
+14 
-29 LAASCGDDAAL
+29 G
-40 QQEVESLLAY
+40 ESLGDYQL
-50 HAGSAPF
+50 
-57 LEVPAAVALGR
+57 LTLLG
-68 AAAGQTLIGQTLGSF
+68 A
-83 RILGKLGEGGMGEVY
+83 GGMGEVWA
-98 RAHDPKLGRD
+98 AHQQTLDRRVALKFLPEEVTRDPSR
-108 VAIKILPL
+108 I
-116 HFTADS
+116 S
-122 GRRARFAREARAL
+122 RFEQEARAASAL
-135 ATLNHP
+135 SHP
-141 NVCTIHALGE
+141 NVAHIYALGQ
-151 GTDGQQFIAMEYVDG
+151 TADGRRYIAMELVEG
-166 ETLRHRLMRHLA
+166 ETLRARLRSGHLPLP
-178 MREALD
+178 EA
-184 IVVQVASAVGA
+184 IGIAVQCASALTA
-195 AHAAGVVHRDLK
+195 AHPVGVIHRDIK
-207 PENVMRRPDGLIK
+207 PENVMIRPDGFIK
-220 VLDFGLAKLVASSP
+220 VLDFGLAKLVSSSP
-234 GDAADATRTMAHT
+234 GDVAASTLTMVHT
-247 DAGTVL
+247 DPGTVL

-285 VAGRSPFAG
+285 VAGRCPFAG
-294 ETRSDVIAAIL
+294 ESRSDVIVAIL

-310 PLARFDPDVPP
+310 PMTRFDAAVPS

-330 LRKDRDERY
+330 LRKKRDERY
-339 QGMRDLLLDLQ
+339 QSTRDLLLDLQ
-350 TLREDPAR
+350 ALREALAGG
-358 EARSSHAEGRLPG
+358 ARSSHAEGRPPDL
-371 ATAPPPPLIAP
+371 TAPSPPFI
-382 SERLRAYCQRVL
+382 SSTERLRAYCQRVL

-419 EADEGRWADAGIEAR
+419 DAEEGRWADAGIEAR

-456 APGAGKSV
+456 APGAGKSM
-464 LLRHLQTE
+464 LLRQLQTE
-472 TARACLADSSAPI
+472 TARACLADPSAPI

-517 TFDTMRRE
+517 PFDTVRRE

-538 GHHGDLGAVLDRWRD
+538 GHHGDLGARLDRWRD

-582 VLVPQADV
+582 VLVPQAEV

-608 HAEATFARITTAERQ
+608 HAEATFARITTDERQ

-651 ALFAGFIRAALQREI
+651 ALFAGFIRVALQREI
-666 TARSSLFVEEGPDAL
+666 TARSSLFVEEGQDAL
-681 LQERDRAWLH
+681 LQEGDRAWLH

-697 APHELPARGPLIG
+697 APHELPSRGPLIG

-716 FAMQRGTARPHDE
+716 FAMQRSTDRGYDE

-742 EVLAWL
+742 EVLARL

-754 DIIRAAQ
+754 DIVRAAQ
-761 QLNLLEVIQRARD
+761 QLNLLEAIQGARD
-774 TDVQFSH
+774 TDVQFAH

-788 AARVLAERPEPGL
+788 AARVLAEQPEPEL
-801 VRVEWRAAAIAPG
+801 VQVEWRAAAIAPG
-814 VRELLDTLGRGER
+814 VHALLDTLGRGER

-838 TTQVAAAMT
+838 TTLVAAAMT
-847 PDADGLVRD
+847 LDADGFVRD

-876 SDPLRAE
+876 RDTLRAE

-919 RTGQFGSYLLPPL
+919 RTGPFGTYFPPL
-932 VMVAGGTYRIGAAT
+932 LVTVAGGTYRIGAAT
-946 SSQESHEEI
+946 SQESHEET
-955 EVQLPTFVIGQFAVT
+955 EVRLPTFAIGQFAVT

-978 DGGGYEDERWWEGD
+978 DAGGYEDERWWEGD

-1014 RRLILSWPDSK
+1014 RRIILSWPDSK
-1025 IKEFLEADRRSQ
+1025 IKEHLEADRLSQ
-1037 EDRHGG
+1037 RDRVAG
-1043 EYADD
+1043 EYTDD

-1053 AMDDAAYESWLLS
+1053 AMDDAAFESWLLS
-1066 RFPDVDR
+1066 RFPEVER

-1080 DNSTFNAPL
+1080 DNSAFNAPL
-1089 QPVVGVCWHEAR
+1089 QPVVGLCWHEAR

-1119 EHEWEAAAHGRARR
+1119 EHEREAAARRQARR
-1133 PYAYDGQFDAAK
+1133 SYAYDGQFDAAK
-1145 ANTAETRLKR
+1145 GNTAETRLKR

-1174 TGNSQDWTSSAGA
+1174 TGNSQDWTLSPGP

-1192 TVWWVV
+1192 LVWWVV
-1198 RGEPWYSGARD
+1198 RGGCWFGVGRD

-1221 FRHFGIGFRVVCD
+1221 FRNFGIGFRVVCV
-1234 SPIG
+1234 SPIR